1 MRKLYIIASVLVAFA
16 LASCD
21 SKKEKEPVIN
31 IVPVDALPGI
41 VEAHG
46 TIGEGTSMN
55 VLEFIDDDGDT
66 VYINMNSQA
75 IMGGEKAGDEVQ
87 VVYNVTSEENVASIA
102 VNLTSLQ
109 HLWTQQGAD
118 GREQSLEINSNGRA
132 ATYDMSIDYESWE
145 IMDGLLL
152 LRSPKKLGDETP
164 AVVDTFQ
171 IMELTE
177 DNLVLMNGILTTE
190 FEREN

>member
-1 MRKLYIIASVLVAFA
+1 MRKLYIIASVLVAFV

-87 VVYNVTSEENVASIA
+87 VVYNVTSEENIASIA